1 MKKETVIW
9 KEHKGMDAV
18 WEGLERESGRG
29 KWCNYF
35 IISKYKEMILKEGI
49 RLPHYGIYSWY

>member
-29 KWCNYF
+29 K
-35 IISKYKEMILKEGI
+35 
-49 RLPHYGIYSWY
+49 